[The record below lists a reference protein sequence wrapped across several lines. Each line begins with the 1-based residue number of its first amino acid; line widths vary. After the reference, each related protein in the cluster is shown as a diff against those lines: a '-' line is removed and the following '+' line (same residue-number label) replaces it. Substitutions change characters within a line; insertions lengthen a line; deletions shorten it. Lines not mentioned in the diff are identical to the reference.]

1 MSFKGKNLEQHREIK
16 FIIYI
21 LLEICSDLVLLH
33 AIFYLR
39 DTHSRFYNVQNIINF
54 PEILKKL

>member
-39 DTHSRFYNVQNIINF
+39 DTHSNDSTMSKTLLISR
-54 PEILKKL
+54 KS